1 MSNPLDLGQ
10 IHHYAYVVD
19 ELSAAARRLH
29 APFGAGPFFYIEQV
43 PVTDV
48 TSRGEPA
55 AFVHGA
61 AFGMCN
67 QVPVELMQVTRIAP
81 EPAARRFARDGAS
94 PRLQHVAYVV
104 PRTAVGAVR
113 AELEARGLPEYLSS
127 RLGDVETTLHDANAA
142 LGYDLELHAE
152 SDGLRNFFAL
162 VREVAD
168 GWDGSELMRP
178 APA

>member
-1 MSNPLDLGQ
+1 MSNPIDLGP
-10 IHHYAYVVD
+10 IHHCAYVV
-19 ELSAAARRLH
+19 EEISSAARRLH
-29 APFGAGPFFYIEQV
+29 GQFGAGPFFYIEQV

-55 AFVHGA
+55 EFHHGA

-67 QVPVELMQVTRIAP
+67 QVPVELMQITRIAP
-81 EPAARRFARDGAS
+81 ERAARRFPQDRA

-104 PRTAVGAVR
+104 PRTTVGAVR
-113 AELEARGLPEYLSS
+113 AELEARGVPEYLSS
-127 RLGDVETTLHDANAA
+127 RLGDVETTLHDASAA

-162 VREVAD
+162 VREAAA
-168 GWDGSELMRP
+168 GWDGSELMRQ